1 MMVDYD
7 DIIRK
12 WETSTSSQEVYK
24 FINIDLKKKGEN

>member
-1 MMVDYD
+1 MMADYD

-24 FINIDLKKKGEN
+24 FINIDLKKKEKN